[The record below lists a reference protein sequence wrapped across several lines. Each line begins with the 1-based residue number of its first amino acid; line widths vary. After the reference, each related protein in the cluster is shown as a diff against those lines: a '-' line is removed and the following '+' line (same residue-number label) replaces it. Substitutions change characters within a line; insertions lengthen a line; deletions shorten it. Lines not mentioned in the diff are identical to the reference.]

1 MGPTGGPAG
10 PGGAS
15 PTHNLPWAGG
25 GSGGNMGPNTR
36 RYSEPGWK
44 NTGGGGGGAQSHDT
58 TDGGAGG
65 GGPGCVLIAYTTPTG
80 P

>member
-1 MGPTGGPAG
+1 
-10 PGGAS
+10 
-15 PTHNLPWAGG
+15 
-25 GSGGNMGPNTR
+25 

>member
-1 MGPTGGPAG
+1 
-10 PGGAS
+10 
-15 PTHNLPWAGG
+15 
-25 GSGGNMGPNTR
+25 MGPNTR